1 MQRVVES
8 KWQDAAQRQVGEDD
22 VWKFITLRVRPG
34 KQPGRVSQGH
44 GMYSPMTREE
54 AEQEQARW
62 HLSLST
68 GPLPSGTVDVTV
80 AAFGGEADSCAALP
94 VVSAIP
100 EEGCLPLLNAQQV
113 KGAHVLVR
121 RGRCSFLAKALAVT
135 NSGGASV
142 VVVDEGAGRLR
153 MEAEEGQTVGI
164 PVVMVSKLDGEA
176 LQKLA
181 ASTSRATG
189 KVAATL
195 VINAACLHRGKPAP
209 SPRRE
214 ISSPLERGSRRLPIP
229 GARNLASGEEDKA
242 PTDDKRGPPATEM
255 AAGEKINNQRGDVS
269 PSLVATPPGQ
279 GEAEVADT
287 PAAARADAEVI
298 INRGGEEDRGGG
310 KEVEEE
316 GGKERLTLPECR
328 QRSSGQLRG
337 GDLTPLNS
345 EDESATIPEM
355 VSPGSGTTATVAI
368 LGGPCDNTRS
378 PHEDETTSPAV
389 SKMKGTTVLLL
400 PPDPACSIES
410 QVRVGEQLG
419 AALLVVLAEASDDA
433 NMIAAVSSVTAIS
446 AVAGA
451 HDGSNGSSALPPV
464 PMLVLGRPGG
474 GDPHERSNEQSTHND
489 SSSSSSSSSSAGQL
503 GGERRLP
510 LGGERELSSNAV
522 DGCPPLTIV
531 VAHEEGKRLLGW
543 VLRVGGGGDGSGSGE
558 GSFGGNGGGVVTVD
572 MVERDEVGKLWGDVV
587 WASDLTNWPK
597 GSKQRRRILNR
608 LRKTHSPEHVG
619 RDGASSRTE
628 SATRWSLVERA
639 YAALQGTD
647 DAGDS
652 TKPSRAHPAVDVDD
666 TTEEDDARFNS
677 NSIATFD
684 TEL

>member
-22 VWKFITLRVRPG
+22 VGKFITLRVRPG

-54 AEQEQARW
+54 AEQEQAPW

-100 EEGCLPLLNAQQV
+100 EDGCLPLLNAQQV

-121 RGRCSFLAKALAVT
+121 RGRCSFLAKALAVS

-142 VVVDEGAGRLR
+142 VVADEGAGRLR

-189 KVAATL
+189 KVTATL

-214 ISSPLERGSRRLPIP
+214 ISPPLERGSRRLPIP
-229 GARNLASGEEDKA
+229 GARNPASGEEDKA
-242 PTDDKRGPPATEM
+242 PTDDKRGPPAIEM

-287 PAAARADAEVI
+287 PAAARADVEVI
-298 INRGGEEDRGGG
+298 TNRGGEEDRGGG

-337 GDLTPLNS
+337 GDLTPLNL
-345 EDESATIPEM
+345 EEESTTIPEM
-355 VSPGSGTTATVAI
+355 DSPGSGTTATVAI

-410 QVRVGEQLG
+410 Q
-419 AALLVVLAEASDDA
+419 
-433 NMIAAVSSVTAIS
+433 
-446 AVAGA
+446 
-451 HDGSNGSSALPPV
+451 
-464 PMLVLGRPGG
+464 
-474 GDPHERSNEQSTHND
+474 
-489 SSSSSSSSSSAGQL
+489 
-503 GGERRLP
+503 
-510 LGGERELSSNAV
+510 
-522 DGCPPLTIV
+522 
-531 VAHEEGKRLLGW
+531 EGKHLLGW
-543 VLRVGGGGDGSGSGE
+543 VLRVRGGGDGSGSGE
-558 GSFGGNGGGVVTVD
+558 RSFGGNGGGVVTVD
-572 MVERDEVGKLWGDVV
+572 MVERHELGKLWGDVV

-639 YAALQGTD
+639 YAALQDTD

-677 NSIATFD
+677 NIIATFD

>member
-8 KWQDAAQRQVGEDD
+8 KRQDAAQRQVGEDD
-22 VWKFITLRVRPG
+22 VGKFITLRVRPG

-68 GPLPSGTVDVTV
+68 GPLPSGTVDVTL
-80 AAFGGEADSCAALP
+80 AAFGGEAGSCAALP

-100 EEGCLPLLNAQQV
+100 EDGCLPLLNAQQV

-121 RGRCSFLAKALAVT
+121 RGRCSFLAKALAVS

-181 ASTSRATG
+181 ASTSRAAG

-195 VINAACLHRGKPAP
+195 VINAACIHRGEPAP
-209 SPRRE
+209 TPRRE
-214 ISSPLERGSRRLPIP
+214 ISSQLARGRRLPIP

-242 PTDDKRGPPATEM
+242 PTDDKRGPPAIEI
-255 AAGEKINNQRGDVS
+255 AAGEKISNQRGDVS
-269 PSLVATPPGQ
+269 QSLVATPPDQAQVG
-279 GEAEVADT
+279 VADT
-287 PAAARADAEVI
+287 PAATWADAQLI
-298 INRGGEEDRGGG
+298 TNRGGEENRGGRE
-310 KEVEEE
+310 EVEEE
-316 GGKERLTLPECR
+316 GGKETLTLPECR
-328 QRSSGQLRG
+328 QRNSGQLRG
-337 GDLTPLNS
+337 GDLTEGQGGGRGETTITVEFLSTFVTGALAISPPNS
-345 EDESATIPEM
+345 EEEPTTIPEM
-355 VSPGSGTTATVAI
+355 DSPGNGTTATVAI
-368 LGGPCDNTRS
+368 LGGPYDNIRS
-378 PHEDETTSPAV
+378 PHEDETTSPAL
-389 SKMKGTTVLLL
+389 SKMMGTTVLLL

-410 QVRVGEQLG
+410 QVRLGEQLG

-433 NMIAAVSSVTAIS
+433 NIIAAVSSATVIS
-446 AVAGA
+446 AFAGG
-451 HDGSNGSSALPPV
+451 HDGS
-464 PMLVLGRPGG
+464 
-474 GDPHERSNEQSTHND
+474 SN
-489 SSSSSSSSSSAGQL
+489 

-510 LGGERELSSNAV
+510 LGGERESSSRAV
-522 DGCPPLTIV
+522 DGCPPLTIIV
-531 VAHEEGKRLLGW
+531 PHDEGKRLLGW
-543 VLRVGGGGDGSGSGE
+543 VLRVRGDGGDGSRSGG
-558 GSFGGNGGGVVTVD
+558 GSFGGDGGGVVTVD
-572 MVERDEVGKLWGDVV
+572 MVERDEVGKRWGDVL

-628 SATRWSLVERA
+628 SVTRWSLVERA

-652 TKPSRAHPAVDVDD
+652 TKPSRLHPGVDVDD

-677 NSIATFD
+677 NSIAAFD